1 MKLSD
6 FILFALCTLVACDRI
21 KNKVHDIRDTTY
33 EKVKNESDELAENIS
48 PQFDADRPDTKS
60 NQLRFKDFL
69 QIELSQDIKNLYCF
83 DDAIGIDADYMFA
96 FNCDSSTAEKIKVK
110 HLLKP
115 DTKNDYGFGM
125 QHDFD
130 WWDKKKIE
138 QLDLYSWNK
147 GQYYKFFWYD
157 QKEKKA
163 YYFEFDL

>member
-1 MKLSD
+1 M
-6 FILFALCTLVACDRI
+6 ACDRI
-21 KNKVHDIRDTTY
+21 KNKVHEIEDTTY
-33 EKVKNESDELAENIS
+33 KKVKAESDELAENIS
-48 PQFDADRPDTKS
+48 PQFDSDHADTRS

-69 QIELSQDIKNLYCF
+69 QIELSKDIKNLYCF

-115 DTKNDYGFGM
+115 DTNNDYGFGM

-147 GQYYKFFWYD
+147 GQDYKFFWYD

>member
-1 MKLSD
+1 MKLPVC
-6 FILFALCTLVACDRI
+6 ILLLFLSFSCDRV
-21 KNKVHDIRDTTY
+21 KNKAKELSDTTY
-33 EKVKNESDELAENIS
+33 EKVKEESDELAEKVS
-48 PQFDADRPDTKS
+48 PQFDPYHPDTKY

-69 QIELSQDIKNLYCF
+69 QIELSQDIKNIYCF

-96 FNCDSSTAEKIKVK
+96 FNCDSGTAEKIKVK

-157 QKEKKA
+157 PKRKKSLL
-163 YYFEFDL
+163 F